1 MKSKTN
7 VKSKPVRERGAGG
20 IVLSEMDFLRIKEH
34 IENFRL
40 QGDSRMAAYV
50 NNLESELKR
59 ADVVAPE
66 DIGSDVVTMNST
78 VRLVDMKS
86 QDESVYTLVYPHEA
100 NIDQNKISVLSP
112 IGCALIGYRVG
123 NVVDVKVPS
132 GIRQYQIQ
140 ELVYQPEA
148 AGELQR

>member
-7 VKSKPVRERGAGG
+7 VKTKTARERKNGG
-20 IVLSEMDFLRIKEH
+20 IVLSEMDYLRIKEH
-34 IENFRL
+34 IQNFRL
-40 QGDSRMAAYV
+40 QGDARMAGYI
-50 NNLESELKR
+50 NNLESELNR
-59 ADVVAPE
+59 AVVVPPE
-66 DIGSDVVTMNST
+66 KIEDDVVTMNST
-78 VRLVDMKS
+78 VRLLDLHTR
-86 QDESVYTLVYPHEA
+86 DESVYTLVYPYEA

-123 NVVDVKVPS
+123 EVVDVKVPS
-132 GIRQYQIQ
+132 GIRQYRIQ